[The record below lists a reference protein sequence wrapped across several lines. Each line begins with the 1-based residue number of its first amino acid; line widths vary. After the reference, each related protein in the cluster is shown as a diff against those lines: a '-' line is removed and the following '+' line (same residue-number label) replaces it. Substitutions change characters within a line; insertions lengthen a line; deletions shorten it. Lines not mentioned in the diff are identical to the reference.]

1 MSDQSSPWQ
10 RFLKNLKVEELL
22 GSAPTEEL
30 KTEMLQHIAFL
41 RKEDPIQ
48 EAVRV
53 LTAHEITS
61 APVYDDDA
69 NQFIGFVDMLD
80 LATCFV
86 TKVKPR
92 QGEPLPLSQFESLP
106 VSNAINLSHRNAWV
120 PLDRTSPLLELFK
133 VLCLPHVHRVPII
146 DAKVNE
152 PEKKVL
158 AIITQAELIRWL
170 WASRRASRFPH
181 QVLEMKISQIMP
193 AVKESLVLV
202 NESEP
207 TLSAFDKI
215 VVNGIN
221 GIGVISA
228 DGKLV
233 GNVSATDLRIAAATG
248 WQKMMELL
256 NQPLHNFLQ
265 FKGTLVIYPYDKASH
280 PKPITVTPDD
290 TLEAALE
297 KLESCHIHRVWVVQ
311 GDQKQPLA
319 GTGEAA
325 QAQSKESC
333 IPLRCVTMTDV
344 INELAHYNG

>member
-1 MSDQSSPWQ
+1 MSNQSSPWQ
-10 RFLKNLKVEELL
+10 RFLKNLKVEHLL

-30 KTEMLQHIAFL
+30 KTEMLQRIAFL
-41 RKEDPIQ
+41 RKEDSIQ

-53 LTAHEITS
+53 LTAHKIIS

-80 LATCFV
+80 LATCFM

-92 QGEPLPLSQFESLP
+92 QGEPLSLSQFESLP
-106 VSNAINLSHRNAWV
+106 VSNAINLSRRNAWV
-120 PLDRTSPLLELFK
+120 PLDRTSPLLELFE

-146 DAKVNE
+146 DAKGNE

-158 AIITQAELIRWL
+158 AVITQAELIRWL
-170 WASRRASRFPH
+170 WASRRAPGFPH
-181 QVLEMKISQIMP
+181 QVLGMKINQITP

-202 NESEP
+202 YESEP

-215 VVNGIN
+215 VANGIN
-221 GIGVISA
+221 GIGVTSA

-256 NQPLHNFLQ
+256 DQPLRSFLQ

-280 PKPITVTPDD
+280 PKPITVTPDQ
-290 TLEAALE
+290 TLEAALG
-297 KLESCHIHRVWVVQ
+297 KLESYHIHRVWVVQ
-311 GDQKQPLA
+311 GDQKPSLT

-325 QAQSKESC
+325 QTQSKESC
-333 IPLRCVTMTDV
+333 IPLRSVTMTDV
-344 INELAHYNG
+344 LNELAHYNG